1 MRDTI
6 ILIIDAGLESGRPMF
21 SVLSGS
27 QFMRASFCVLRF
39 QMPLR
44 FGDHFLVPLLMLGF
58 PSWNLY
64 GIFNLKLENYILLVL
79 EMLEIYHFSA
89 KMLEIWVSEIVRT
102 LYNTHL
108 TVWRAVHVFPFI
120 RT

>member
-58 PSWNLY
+58 LSWNLY

-79 EMLEIYHFSA
+79 EMLENIPFFSKNA
-89 KMLEIWVSEIVRT
+89 GNLGLRNSKNPAGAE
-102 LYNTHL
+102 
-108 TVWRAVHVFPFI
+108 VHSSHTCFYGF
-120 RT
+120 